1 MRHFLLLLFLSVTS
15 VLGAQET
22 TKLNIRGTV
31 YDNQSLDPLEG
42 AQVRLT
48 NAEGK
53 LISGNVTQ
61 KNGQFLLPGIPADSY
76 TLSVTFMG
84 YKEQTFTLVL
94 PQKSGN
100 YKVADVMMREDTQL
114 MAEAT
119 VTGKLP
125 EMVVVDDTVMY
136 NADAFKLPDG
146 ALVEELIK
154 KLPGIVIDD
163 DGNYTWNGKSVTQIL
178 VDGKEFFGND
188 MDIVLK
194 NLPAEIVDKVKAYD
208 KQSDMARITGIDDGE
223 EKTVLDL
230 QIKKDRKHGWFGNL
244 DGAYGTHDRYSARAM
259 VNRFKDEQKFSVVG
273 NGNNTNGDGM
283 SDRQT
288 VGATMNWENSKVEL
302 NGSLNGQFSQ
312 NKNERWSN
320 SQSFENQTAAYDNS
334 WNKSWNNNNNFSFN
348 YKVEWRPEETWNI
361 LFRPQVTV
369 RGGRNGNNS
378 ESAAFN
384 EDPYNFTSD
393 PLKDYPELS
402 DTIGV
407 NHKLNASHSKSRDVD
422 ANASLQINK
431 RLQKAGRNVTLNLNG
446 GYSSSTSES
455 QNYSQIDYYQLLAL
469 SGEDSLYHKV
479 QYDDAPTKNKNISAQ
494 LSYSEPIGYNIYLQM
509 SYQYN
514 YRFSDRDRTVSS
526 IFDWMDGEQ
535 PFPEYGINE
544 GNYRQ
549 YHWLSAPDI
558 DQCNY
563 TTNTYQNHNIRLQLR
578 INRTLYQLTIG
589 ANLQPQVNRVDYTKG
604 TKHYDVKQSV
614 VNASPTLN
622 FRYRFSRQE
631 QLDLRYNGSTGQ
643 PNITDLIPDTLSN
656 ADPLNIRLGNPELKP
671 SFTQQ
676 FQGNYRRS
684 VVDKQRT
691 SALNV
696 QFRTTQNA
704 SANRTEYDDLTGGR
718 VSKPV
723 NVNGNWNGSASFNFN
738 TALGEKQNWRLNT
751 QTQGSITNSVGYVYQ
766 GETNTTVKNRT
777 RGMNASERLRITYRR
792 DWDSGYQLE
801 ANASTSV
808 QYNYNR
814 STNSSASDLDT
825 YRFSYGGSANITF
838 PWGMTLSS
846 DITEQSRRGYND
858 ASMNTNELIWNA
870 TLSQRFLKKKTLT
883 VSIRAVDI
891 LNRRDE
897 VNRNISTT
905 ARTDSRNE
913 TVHSYCMLALT
924 YRFGKFGQRGRGGRG
939 NRMDMM
945 MDGGERPDMMDGGPD
960 MMDGGGRGGD
970 REGRGGGGFGG
981 GGGGFGGGGGSCY
994 GGCGR

>member
-1 MRHFLLLLFLSVTS
+1 MRHFLLLLFLSVAS

-22 TKLNIRGTV
+22 AKLNIRGTV

-94 PQKSGN
+94 PKKSGN

-393 PLKDYPELS
+393 PLKDYSELS

-535 PFPEYGINE
+535 PFPEYGINN

-604 TKHYDVKQSV
+604 TKHYNVKQSV

-801 ANASTSV
+801 ANASSSV

-883 VSIRAVDI
+883 LSLRAVDI

-945 MDGGERPDMMDGGPD
+945 MMEGGERPDMMEGGPD

-981 GGGGFGGGGGSCY
+981 GGGGFGGGG
-994 GGCGR
+994 R